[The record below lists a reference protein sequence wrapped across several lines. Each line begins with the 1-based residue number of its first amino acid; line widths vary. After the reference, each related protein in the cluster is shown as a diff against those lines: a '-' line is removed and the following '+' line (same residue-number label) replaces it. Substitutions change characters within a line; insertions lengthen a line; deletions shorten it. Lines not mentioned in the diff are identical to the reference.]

1 MTAERL
7 KEIATS
13 VISERGQICSVAYIQ
28 QVGSSSQWDICIHCI
43 DGKLHHFT
51 VAVEEGESS
60 DSLKS
65 KIKNELGEYQ
75 PVETN

>member
-1 MTAERL
+1 MTAEQL
-7 KEIATS
+7 EEIAQ
-13 VISERGQICSVAYIQ
+13 ILINERGQICSVAYVQ

-43 DGKLHHFT
+43 DGKLHH
-51 VAVEEGESS
+51 